1 MELEEKPIVRNFRSV
16 KKIRRNRTEATLPS
30 LQSLKDPM
38 VPTLPKEKARN
49 VFGIALADIKRQ
61 NEE

>member
-1 MELEEKPIVRNFRSV
+1 MELEEKPIVRNFRPV

-30 LQSLKDPM
+30 LHSVKDPM
-38 VPTLPKEKARN
+38 IPNLPTEKARN
-49 VFGIALADIKRQ
+49 VFGDALADIKRL